1 MENFNKNS
9 EQSFNLSD
17 NEINSLWNEIK
28 TCFQPDKP
36 TIISNTLKNT
46 INEYIKYTYDETE
59 LSDVQRQQLVE
70 IVSNNFEKNIN
81 LAKAQYY
88 ANQVA
93 KYKSENNESNEYT
106 KALANQNAY
115 QQMAMN
121 SSQKVIDG
129 LNNFTSKGLLSK
141 DIGTQALNTLEPSL
155 DNIYNQMKP
164 TYIPDDIGSYGIKD
178 SMGMLGSLFKIA
190 KMGKALYSNDAN
202 QIAKTGVSIL
212 GSMAAAAAAG
222 AIAAAAGASA
232 PAAIAAGV
240 GFGVGMGINW
250 LWDYFNVGEK
260 LGLDPNEPAFDPFF
274 GFVYDKTGWNGDL
287 PNFGDWQHLNRD
299 GKYHLYDPLVLD
311 LDGDG
316 IETVAAGG
324 FKGAMFDHDKS
335 GIQTATG
342 WVKPDDGFLVVDR
355 NGDGIIND
363 GSELFGDGTILSDGS
378 KATNGYQALSEF
390 DSNGDG
396 IINDEDVNFNQLKVW
411 RDLNQDG
418 ISQENELFTLK
429 ELGIKSLKLQYE
441 DTNTALGNGNIL
453 AQKGSYETID
463 GTERTMGDLNFMYDS
478 LYSKF
483 TNHIDLTQ
491 EQMQSANLRGIGRL
505 RDLREAA
512 ALSKDLASVLE
523 QYSKAKTK
531 EEQLKLLD
539 SLIIEW
545 AKTDPAF
552 DINKSIALSEDWVIT
567 SGEGIGLTPGQ
578 VNRGQHTPSNEWIA
592 SFQELTKK
600 VNILNTYTGQTSSKF
615 YALTETDQQNLLN
628 AIRSSYD
635 NMAQGIYEG
644 LLFQTRLKQYITQID
659 YFKQDSQY
667 IADYSGVATQFDKV
681 FQENPLTAFNDL
693 IELFAYK
700 PEIRNEWVESNS
712 IFAQYIQYAEINNL
726 TTDWF
731 NQIDQKTLLKAGI
744 YIGSNNDD
752 IIKNNNIIF
761 GMDGNDSIIGNNS
774 NNILFGGNGNDYLE
788 GGKGNDIYIFS
799 KGHGQDRIYD
809 IEGASDT
816 IQFTDVN
823 SDEVKFRKDKNDLII
838 YDYNKGDSIR
848 VTDFFYS
855 DTYAIENFV
864 FKDKSFTL
872 DDLRTKGMV
881 LYGTTGNDSIT
892 LKNGRA
898 IIYGGDGN
906 DTITTGDSNDVLNGG
921 DGDDSLYA
929 YGGDDLLDGGAGNDY
944 LVGGEGNDTYVFAK
958 GHGQDKIYDIK
969 GADTIQFTDVNSDEV
984 KFRKDKNDLIIYGY
998 NEEDSIRVTD
1008 FFYSDTYAIE
1018 NFVFKDK
1025 SFTLDDLRTKGM
1037 VLYGTT
1043 GNDSITLKNGRAII
1057 YGGDGND
1064 TITTGDSNDVL
1075 NGGDGDDSLY
1085 AYGGDDLLDG
1095 GAGNDYLVGGE
1106 GNDTYVFAKGHG
1118 QDKIYDIK
1126 GADTIQF
1133 TDVNSDEVKFRKD
1146 KNDLIIYGYNEEDS
1160 IRVTDFFYSDTYA
1173 IENFVFKD
1181 KSFTLDD
1188 LRKEGMV
1195 LYGTTGNDS
1204 ITLKNGRAII
1214 YGGDGND
1221 TITTGDSNDVLN
1233 GGDGDDSLYAYGG
1246 DDLLDGGAGNDYLV
1260 GGEGNDTYVFAK
1272 GHGQDRIY
1280 DIKGAD
1286 TIQFT
1291 DVNSDEVKFR
1301 KDKNDL
1307 IIYGY
1312 NEEDSIRVTD
1322 FFYSD
1327 TYAIENFVFKDKS
1340 FTLDDLRTKGMVLYG
1355 TTGNDSITLKNGRA
1369 IIYGGDGNDTIT
1381 TGDSND
1387 VLNGGDGDDSLYA
1400 YGGDDLLDGGA
1411 GNDYL
1416 VGGEGND
1423 TYVFAKGHGQD
1434 RIYDIKGADTIQF
1447 TDVNSDE
1454 VKFRKDKNDLI
1465 IYGYNEEDSIRVTD
1479 FFYSDTY
1486 AIENFVFKDKSFTL
1500 DDLRTK
1506 GMVLYGTTGNDSITL
1521 KNGRA
1526 IIYGGDGNDIITT
1539 GDSNDVLNGGD
1550 GDDSLYAYGGDDL
1563 LDGGAGND
1571 YLVGGEGNDTYV
1583 FAKGHG
1589 QDRIYDIKGADTIQF
1604 TDVNSD
1610 EVKFR
1615 KDKNDLIIYGYNEED
1630 SIRVTDF
1637 FYSDTYAIENF
1648 VFKDKSFT
1656 LDDLRTKGMVLYG
1669 TTGNDS
1675 ITLKNGRAIIYGD
1688 DGNDT
1693 ITTGDSNDVLNGGDG
1708 DDSLYAY
1715 GGDDLLDG
1723 GAGNDYLVGGEGNDT
1738 YVFAKGHGQDKIY
1751 DIKGAD
1757 TIQFTDVNSDEVK
1770 FRKDKNDLIIYGYNE
1785 EDSIRVTDFFYSDT
1799 YAIENFVFKDKS
1811 FTSKDV
1817 HIYVRSIE
1825 IHLNGTQNYNISAF
1839 NNTPSRNNILAS
1851 QAQNLIM
1858 AMSNFTSSQNGS
1870 LVNSDQTQ
1878 HFNQSNIIATSWNN

>member
-232 PAAIAAGV
+232 PAVIAAGV

-752 IIKNNNIIF
+752 IIRNNNIIF

-823 SDEVKFRKDKNDLII
+823 SDEVKFRKDNYDLII
-838 YDYNKGDSIR
+838 YGYNEGDSIR

-872 DDLRTKGMV
+872 DDLRKEGMV
-881 LYGTTGNDSIT
+881 LYGTTGDDTIT

-906 DTITTGDSNDVLNGG
+906 DTITTGNSNDVLNGG

-969 GADTIQFTDVNSDEV
+969 GTDTIQFTDVNSDEV
-984 KFRKDKNDLIIYGY
+984 KFRKDKDDLIIYGY
-998 NEEDSIRVTD
+998 TEGDSIRITD
-1008 FFYSDTYAIE
+1008 FFYNDTYAIE
-1018 NFVFKDK
+1018 NFVFKDN

-1043 GNDSITLKNGRAII
+1043 GNDTITLKNGRAII

-1064 TITTGDSNDVL
+1064 TITTGNSNDVL

-1126 GADTIQF
+1126 GTDTIQF

-1146 KNDLIIYGYNEEDS
+1146 NYDLIIYGYNE
-1160 IRVTDFFYSDTYA
+1160 
-1173 IENFVFKD
+1173 
-1181 KSFTLDD
+1181 
-1188 LRKEGMV
+1188 G
-1195 LYGTTGNDS
+1195 
-1204 ITLKNGRAII
+1204 
-1214 YGGDGND
+1214 
-1221 TITTGDSNDVLN
+1221 
-1233 GGDGDDSLYAYGG
+1233 
-1246 DDLLDGGAGNDYLV
+1246 
-1260 GGEGNDTYVFAK
+1260 
-1272 GHGQDRIY
+1272 
-1280 DIKGAD
+1280 
-1286 TIQFT
+1286 
-1291 DVNSDEVKFR
+1291 
-1301 KDKNDL
+1301 
-1307 IIYGY
+1307 
-1312 NEEDSIRVTD
+1312 DSIRVTD

-1340 FTLDDLRTKGMVLYG
+1340 FTLDDLRTNGMVLYG
-1355 TTGNDSITLKNGRA
+1355 TTGDDTITLKNGRA

-1381 TGDSND
+1381 TGN
-1387 VLNGGDGDDSLYA
+1387 
-1400 YGGDDLLDGGA
+1400 
-1411 GNDYL
+1411 
-1416 VGGEGND
+1416 
-1423 TYVFAKGHGQD
+1423 
-1434 RIYDIKGADTIQF
+1434 
-1447 TDVNSDE
+1447 
-1454 VKFRKDKNDLI
+1454 
-1465 IYGYNEEDSIRVTD
+1465 
-1479 FFYSDTY
+1479 
-1486 AIENFVFKDKSFTL
+1486 
-1500 DDLRTK
+1500 
-1506 GMVLYGTTGNDSITL
+1506 
-1521 KNGRA
+1521 
-1526 IIYGGDGNDIITT
+1526 
-1539 GDSNDVLNGGD
+1539 
-1550 GDDSLYAYGGDDL
+1550 
-1563 LDGGAGND
+1563 
-1571 YLVGGEGNDTYV
+1571 
-1583 FAKGHG
+1583 
-1589 QDRIYDIKGADTIQF
+1589 
-1604 TDVNSD
+1604 
-1610 EVKFR
+1610 
-1615 KDKNDLIIYGYNEED
+1615 
-1630 SIRVTDF
+1630 
-1637 FYSDTYAIENF
+1637 
-1648 VFKDKSFT
+1648 
-1656 LDDLRTKGMVLYG
+1656 
-1669 TTGNDS
+1669 
-1675 ITLKNGRAIIYGD
+1675 
-1688 DGNDT
+1688 
-1693 ITTGDSNDVLNGGDG
+1693 SNDVLNGGDG

-1751 DIKGAD
+1751 DIKGTD

-1770 FRKDKNDLIIYGYNE
+1770 FRKDNYDLIIYGYNEEDSIRVTDFFYSDTYAIENFVFKDKSFTLDDLRTKGMVLYGTTGDDTITLKNGRAIIYGGDGNDTITTGNSNDVLNGGDGDDSLYAYGGDDLLDGGAGNDYLVGGEGNDTYVFAKGHGQDKIYDIKGTDTIQFTDVNSDEVKFRKDNYDLIIYGYNKGDSIRVTDFFYNDTYAIENFVFKDKSFTLDDLRKEGMVLYGTTGDDTITLKNGRAIIYGGDGNDTITTGNSNDVLNGGDGDDSLYAYGGDDLLDGGAGNDYLVGGEGNDTYVFAKGHGQDKIYDIKGTDTIQFTDVNSDEVKFRKDNYDLIIYGYNE